1 MLRPEKDLHKCLI
14 SSPARLIAE
23 YDEFNLLITHA
34 FPGINDSVLRVTQ
47 REENPFSRYYYV
59 CVFRIALPELAEG
72 VVVPDHSH
80 IGNLIS
86 IALSIFYGK
95 RFDNHGVIESHGR
108 FSMPL
113 LSDVTPTMQYY
124 YFGSNNHQPRKNLS
138 IELDLRNC
146 KPIIDFL
153 INKPNDQLKQTFF
166 TAGKFYLS
174 SLQSVDTDMEK
185 AFLDL
190 VTCGEILS
198 NYFHY
203 SEDEIYDSRLKEI
216 FEKLIEK
223 EVNQKDI
230 ELIKSRLYQ
239 VRARFNLTFKR
250 LLNKHFFDKT
260 ESLEEF
266 TRLTSENIESCIKSV
281 YDLRSKY
288 VHAGIDFGHWLVPS
302 RSIMNEIQLGT
313 PVVED
318 KELRKILSKVPTY
331 IGLERA
337 MRFALLRLL
346 HINNIY
352 IHTELDNDVAP
363 RASPP
368 TGSLPNW

>member
-1 MLRPEKDLHKCLI
+1 MLRPEQDLHKCLI

-23 YDEFNLLITHA
+23 YDKPDLLITHA
-34 FPGINDSVLRVTQ
+34 FPSLDDSILQVTQ

-59 CVFRIALPELAEG
+59 CVFRIDPPEPAPG
-72 VVVPDHSH
+72 VVVPDYSH
-80 IGNLIS
+80 VGNLIS
-86 IALSIFYGK
+86 RALSVFYGK

-113 LSDVTPTMQYY
+113 LNEVTPAMRYY
-124 YFGSNNHQPRKNLS
+124 YFGSNNHQPRKSLD
-138 IELDLRNC
+138 IELDLSNC
-146 KPIIDFL
+146 QPIIDFL
-153 INKPNDQLKQTFF
+153 TKKPNDRLKQTFF

-198 NYFHY
+198 NYFQY
-203 SEDEIYDSRLKEI
+203 AEDEIYDYRLKEM
-216 FEKLIEK
+216 FERLAKSG
-223 EVNQKDI
+223 VNQKDI
-230 ELIKSRLYQ
+230 ELVKSRLYQ
-239 VRARFNLTFKR
+239 VKSRFNLTFRK

-260 ESLEEF
+260 ESLQEF
-266 TRLTSENIESCIKSV
+266 AKLTTENIESCIKAV

-288 VHAGIDFGHWLVPS
+288 VHTGIDFGHWLVPH
-302 RSIMNEIQLGT
+302 RAVMNEIQLGV

-318 KELRKILSKVPTY
+318 KELKKILSKVPTY

-352 IHTELDNDVAP
+352 IHADLDND
-363 RASPP
+363 
-368 TGSLPNW
+368 TDN

>member
-1 MLRPEKDLHKCLI
+1 LLRPEQDLHKCLI
-14 SSPARLIAE
+14 SSPANLIAE
-23 YDEFNLLITHA
+23 YDESDLLITHA
-34 FPGINDSVLRVTQ
+34 FPSVKDSILRVSQ
-47 REENPFSRYYYV
+47 REGNPFSRYYYI
-59 CVFRIALPELAEG
+59 CVFRIDSPEPAEG
-72 VVVPDHSH
+72 LVVPDHSH
-80 IGNLIS
+80 VGNLIS

-113 LSDVTPTMQYY
+113 LNEIAPTMKYY

-153 INKPNDQLKQTFF
+153 IKKPNDQLKQTFF

-174 SLQSVDTDMEK
+174 SLQSADTDMEK

-198 NYFHY
+198 NYFQY
-203 SEDEIYDSRLKEI
+203 SEDEIYDSRLQEMLGRLVENK
-216 FEKLIEK
+216 
-223 EVNQKDI
+223 VNQKDI

-239 VRARFNLTFKR
+239 VRARFSLTFKK
-250 LLNKHFFDKT
+250 LLNERFFDET
-260 ESLEEF
+260 ESLQEF
-266 TRLTSENIESCIKSV
+266 TKLTIENIESCIKAV

-288 VHAGIDFGHWLVPS
+288 VHTGIDFGHWLVPH
-302 RSIMNEIQLGT
+302 RAFMNEIQLGK
-313 PVVED
+313 PSVED
-318 KELRKILSKVPTY
+318 NELKKILSKVPTY
-331 IGLERA
+331 IGLERV

-346 HINNIY
+346 HINNVY
-352 IHTELDNDVAP
+352 IHAELDNNICKN
-363 RASPP
+363 RESIE
-368 TGSLPNW
+368 

>member
-1 MLRPEKDLHKCLI
+1 MLRPEQYLHKCLI
-14 SSPARLIAE
+14 SSPASLIAE
-23 YDEFNLLITHA
+23 YDESDLLITHA
-34 FPGINDSVLRVTQ
+34 FPSVNDSIFRVTQ
-47 REENPFSRYYYV
+47 KEENPFSRYYYV
-59 CVFRIALPELAEG
+59 CVFRIDPPEPAPG

-80 IGNLIS
+80 IGHLIS

-113 LSDVTPTMQYY
+113 LNEVTPAMQYY
-124 YFGSNNHQPRKNLS
+124 YFGSNNHQPRKSLS
-138 IELDLRNC
+138 IELDWRNC

-153 INKPNDQLKQTFF
+153 TKKPNDRLKQTFF

-198 NYFHY
+198 NYFQY
-203 SEDEIYDSRLKEI
+203 SEDEIYDSRLREMLERLAGKQ
-216 FEKLIEK
+216 
-223 EVNQKDI
+223 VNQKDI

-239 VRARFNLTFKR
+239 VKARFNLTFKK
-250 LLNKHFFDKT
+250 LLNEHFFDKT

-266 TRLTSENIESCIKSV
+266 TRLTTENIESCIKAV

-288 VHAGIDFGHWLVPS
+288 VHTGIDFGHWLVPHPAF
-302 RSIMNEIQLGT
+302 MNEIQLGM

-318 KELRKILSKVPTY
+318 KELKKILSRVPTY

-346 HINNIY
+346 HINNVY
-352 IHTELDNDVAP
+352 IHAELDNDVGKNREP
-363 RASPP
+363 IE
-368 TGSLPNW
+368 